1 MTRIVIFEQQSKF
14 FFRVQERRYWFWQTS
29 FTSPGYATMP
39 VMLAVLSSFYFKAAQ
54 AKLGSKYTRQQRR
67 AAARMIAKV
76 AG

>member
-29 FTSPGYATMP
+29 FTSAGYATMP
-39 VMLAVLSSFYFKAAQ
+39 VMLAVLSSFYSKAAE
-54 AKLGSKYTRQQRR
+54 AKLGKKYTRQQRR

>member
-29 FTSPGYATMP
+29 FTSPWYATMP
-39 VMLAVLSSFYFKAAQ
+39 VMLAVLSSFYSKAAQ

>member
-1 MTRIVIFEQQSKF
+1 MTRIIIFDKTGKF
-14 FFRVQERRYWFWQTS
+14 FFRVQERRYWFWRTS

-39 VMLAVLSSFYFKAAQ
+39 VMLAVLSSFYSKAAE